1 MRIANSPLESMTPP
15 PLHGYRGDPTGP
27 KLLDRPMGPTV
38 AVSREA
44 GARGWSIAKRVSVAL
59 GWQLFDQDQL
69 DALVQDERART
80 ELLAGIPDGAR
91 HWADDQLARLGRERV
106 LAVGPAAVEAAR
118 LLLTIAARGEA
129 VLVGRGAGFLLPPDT
144 TVHVRV
150 VAPLTDRVAYMGQW
164 LRQPKDE
171 AAAEVIA
178 RDQRRS
184 VYLSHLLGQDPSD
197 SKAYDLV
204 VNSSRLG
211 EEACAD
217 LIVTAVRAKQAPP
230 DEGDPFLPDAA

>member
-1 MRIANSPLESMTPP
+1 MHIASSPLESLTPP
-15 PLHGYRGDPTGP
+15 PLHGYRGDPSDP
-27 KLLDRPMGPTV
+27 APLDRPMGLTV

-69 DALVQDERART
+69 DTLVQDERARA
-80 ELLAGIPDGAR
+80 ELLASIPAGAR
-91 HWADDQLARLGRERV
+91 HWADDQLARLGRERI
-106 LAVGPAAVEAAR
+106 LTVGPAAVEVAR
-118 LLLTIAARGEA
+118 LLLAIAARGEA

-150 VAPLTDRVAYMGQW
+150 VAPLADRVAYMGQW
-164 LRQPKDE
+164 LRQPRDE
-171 AAAEVIA
+171 AAAEVAA
-178 RDQRRS
+178 RDKRRS
-184 VYLSHLLGQDPSD
+184 AYLAHLLGRDPSETH
-197 SKAYDLV
+197 AYDLV

-217 LIVTAVRAKQAPP
+217 LIVVAVRAKQTTP